1 MHECIPYKVGK
12 RVRFIEG
19 LVRRMQC
26 VQSVGA
32 GVLDCPAVEPYRY
45 YQAQANPSPG
55 ARAVREARPYE
66 RNGGRLIIAPTGCG
80 VTAGD

>member
-12 RVRFIEG
+12 RVRFIKG

-32 GVLDCPAVEPYRY
+32 GVLDCPAVGSYRY
-45 YQAQANPSPG
+45 NQAQANPSPG
-55 ARAVREARPYE
+55 TRAVQEACPYE
-66 RNGGRLIIAPTGCG
+66 RR
-80 VTAGD
+80 

>member
-1 MHECIPYKVGK
+1 MTKNAVRRGRRERIYPFREPGASYGMHECIPYKVGK

-32 GVLDCPAVEPYRY
+32 GVLDCPAVEFHHHNNAP
-45 YQAQANPSPG
+45 AN
-55 ARAVREARPYE
+55 
-66 RNGGRLIIAPTGCG
+66 T
-80 VTAGD
+80 